1 MPKVFAEM
9 KVIASPGSKIPQ
21 EIFYLLLKKI
31 KNHKQLKPTKMK
43 VLKKVLLVIAIIIAI
58 PLIIALFVKNEYS
71 IVREV
76 TINKPKQEV
85 FNYVKYLKNQ
95 DNYSK
100 WVQTDPNMK
109 KDFRGNDGTVGFV
122 YAWNG
127 NSEAG
132 EGEQEIKSITEGE
145 RVDVEVR
152 MKRPMEAV
160 NYAPITTEAV
170 SDSQT
175 KVKWE
180 FKGKSPYPLN
190 FMNLFVD
197 GLLGKDL
204 EKSLATLKGILEK

>member
-1 MPKVFAEM
+1 M
-9 KVIASPGSKIPQ
+9 KI
-21 EIFYLLLKKI
+21 
-31 KNHKQLKPTKMK
+31 
-43 VLKKVLLVIAIIIAI
+43 LKKVLLVIAIIIAI
-58 PLIIALFVKNEYS
+58 PLIIALFVKKEYS

-109 KDFRGNDGTVGFV
+109 KDFRGNDGTVGFI

-132 EGEQEIKSITEGE
+132 EGEQEIQSITEGE

-160 NYAPITTEAV
+160 NYAPITTEAI
-170 SDSQT
+170 SDNQT

-204 EKSLATLKGILEK
+204 EKSLVTLKGILEK